1 MSMLAGAGTTHVG
14 TLRARL
20 LAERQRSATWLWNE
34 RMANYAR
41 WDSYYDNTIYDAT
54 SAGGWRD
61 ELNQELGGAACAD
74 LDGLYNP
81 VRSVVNLYLHVFGGA
96 FGDDI
101 TIETEGK
108 ATSALVDAIQLVWK
122 ASNMTIARQSL
133 CRIAARSGLAG
144 IRIVADPDR
153 RHVYLKIE
161 HPRIIRDVQLDQRG
175 NVTAIQLEYDITIG
189 LAEAAQTITI
199 REEMTKATFKTW
211 RVDNALGGDSALV
224 PYDVAQQLDNGP
236 GAAQINALGV
246 VPYVLCYHEQ
256 NENNDWGLN
265 CFSHATRAI
274 DRLNAQISHVD
285 IQIHR
290 TVKSKWLVAAAG
302 EPPQE
307 FDLSDMTI
315 IYIDTRGQPGAPAVQ
330 PMIAPLDLAGALA
343 QAQHQLA
350 LIEDQLP
357 ELKAT
362 QGRFLSGQ
370 SGETIA
376 ELRKPAEE
384 MIMLARANYENAM
397 IRAQQIAVSWGI
409 LLGFWNIGT
418 GTGTRD
424 AADRAYRE
432 GYEDHS
438 FNDRPALTTDSPD
451 APASN
456 APEAAP
462 EVAGNMGTPDQSP
475 DQPPVETGSG
485 ANVTRSG
492 VLGATMR
499 N

>member
-41 WDSYYDNTIYDAT
+41 WDSYYENTIYDQT

-81 VRSVVNLYLHVFGGA
+81 VRTAVNLYLHVFGGA
-96 FGDDI
+96 FGDEI
-101 TIETEGK
+101 TIEPEGK
-108 ATSALVDAIQLVWK
+108 ATQALVDAIGLVWK

-189 LAEAAQTITI
+189 LAEAATVITI
-199 REEMTKATFKTW
+199 REEMTKAAFKTW
-211 RVDNALGGDSALV
+211 RVDSPTLGGDSPSLV
-224 PYDVAQQLDNGP
+224 PYDMTTMTDNGP
-236 GAAQINALGV
+236 RAVIINTLGV

-256 NENNDWGLN
+256 SQDDDWGLN

-302 EPPQE
+302 QPPQE
-307 FDLSDMTI
+307 FDMSDMTI
-315 IYIDTRGQPGAPAVQ
+315 VYIDTSGQPGTPEVQ
-330 PMIAPLDLAGALA
+330 PMIAPLDLSGALA
-343 QAQHQLA
+343 QSQHQLA
-350 LIEDQLP
+350 LIEDRLP

-362 QGRFLSGQ
+362 QGRFLAGQ

-384 MIMLARANYENAM
+384 AILLARGNYEDSM

-409 LLGFWNIGT
+409 LLGFWNVGT
-418 GTGTRD
+418 GSGTRE
-424 AADRAYRE
+424 AADRAYRD
-432 GYEDHS
+432 GFEDHK
-438 FNDRPALTTDSPD
+438 FNKRPAMTTEPVETTRPDSTQ
-451 APASN
+451 S
-456 APEAAP
+456 AP
-462 EVAGNMGTPDQSP
+462 EVAGNMGSP
-475 DQPPVETGSG
+475 DQTPEE
-485 ANVTRSG
+485 TRSSPESG
-492 VLGATMR
+492 KLPVSGIATP